1 MRRSQGLPI
10 SDGPMRFCWLRGWWW
25 ILWRMAAMRAS
36 RASVIVVLARQRLE
50 GLPHRAV
57 VVLVPAV
64 HRAAARI
71 VRAAV
76 VLRCAVR
83 SALCRLPAWARAI
96 DDYLA
101 LTHRT
106 HPAVRAPAADIRGLS
121 WHGRPSGP
129 APPRCAG
136 PVMRP
141 HHRQP

>member
-1 MRRSQGLPI
+1 MPHDARVPTETCSAR
-10 SDGPMRFCWLRGWWW
+10 
-25 ILWRMAAMRAS
+25 LWTPCQ
-36 RASVIVVLARQRLE
+36 SVIGHRQRLV

-57 VVLVPAV
+57 LVLVPAV
-64 HRAAARI
+64 HRAAARV

-106 HPAVRAPAADIRGLS
+106 HPAVRAPAADIRGL
-121 WHGRPSGP
+121 
-129 APPRCAG
+129 
-136 PVMRP
+136 
-141 HHRQP
+141 